1 MRASSPGSRRSTMHR
16 RAALRTIAGA
26 ATAGPLLRLSADES
40 SNRPNILFVMT
51 DDQRHDAMGVAGNP
65 ILRTPN
71 MDRIAAEG
79 VRFTQAFVTNSL
91 CGPSRA
97 SVLTGL
103 YS

>member
-1 MRASSPGSRRSTMHR
+1 MDRRS
-16 RAALRTIAGA
+16 ALRTLAGA
-26 ATAGPLLRLSADES
+26 AAAGPFLRFSAEEMRG
-40 SNRPNILFVMT
+40 RPNVLFVMT

-103 YS
+103 YSHAHG